1 MTGGSDRPVS
11 TTVARVRLTEFH
23 DLVREEFGQVRG
35 DSLLVDHVIL
45 SLGGKTAA
53 DAIEAGYDPKAV
65 WRALCDEFD
74 VPPQRR

>member
-1 MTGGSDRPVS
+1 MSGSA
-11 TTVARVRLTEFH
+11 TVAGVRLTEFH

-45 SLGGKTAA
+45 SLGAKTAA
-53 DAIEAGYDPKAV
+53 DAIEDGIDPRIV

>member
-1 MTGGSDRPVS
+1 M
-11 TTVARVRLTEFH
+11 RLTQFH
-23 DLVREEFGQVRG
+23 DLVRDEFGQVRG

-53 DAIEAGYDPKAV
+53 DAIEAGLDPKEV

-74 VPPQRR
+74 VPPRRR

>member
-1 MTGGSDRPVS
+1 M
-11 TTVARVRLTEFH
+11 TEFR

-53 DAIEAGYDPKAV
+53 DAIEDGIDPRAV

>member
-1 MTGGSDRPVS
+1 MAD
-11 TTVARVRLTEFH
+11 VRLTEFH

-35 DSLLVDHVIL
+35 DSLLVDHVIP
-45 SLGGKTAA
+45 SLDGKTAV
-53 DAIEAGYDPKAV
+53 DAIEDGIDPRAV

>member
-1 MTGGSDRPVS
+1 MAG
-11 TTVARVRLTEFH
+11 VRLTEFH

-45 SLGGKTAA
+45 SLGAKTAA
-53 DAIEAGYDPKAV
+53 DAIEDGIDPRVV